1 MLKKICNIFSLE
13 KKSVFLINSSLIILM
28 IFFLYFNI
36 PVKYFFYIN
45 MTSTITISY
54 FFFKRSRLLSKS
66 LILTN
71 MFIFFYFLYPYIA
84 DFLFF
89 LFESQSYLYILFYN
103 ILIAFIF
110 LEFSSNRDE
119 FLKNIKSVNLKLILC
134 VFILGLFFGTL
145 FYISKEPVP
154 ISLFN
159 PKSSDYFVKIIIFT
173 LILSISEQMIFSG
186 FLFNTYKKLNT
197 SSIAMT
203 QTTIFFVMFHLLR
216 FENLIISFIRYSD
229 SFFLFNMIFY
239 YILLGLFMI
248 TAIYLYNLNSSKYKG
263 NIIYP
268 IILHFITDLTIF
280 VLIKFIGIY

>member
-1 MLKKICNIFSLE
+1 
-13 KKSVFLINSSLIILM
+13 M